1 MTRASDSET
10 SDDEGAPP
18 EPSTAPESGATRGT
32 AADAGSDRGAEARS
46 GDAVLERELAFL
58 IRLLESAQRRQSY
71 PLERAHYLL
80 LILLEAGGPQP
91 VARLAARLA
100 LDDSTVTRQLAAM
113 EQAGLLEKQ
122 PNPADRRSVLIRAT
136 ARGIQAAEAMR
147 AMRRERLALL
157 FRSWDA
163 RERRTFGT
171 LLTKFNASL
180 SDYLLAD

>member
-1 MTRASDSET
+1 MTRASDSEA
-10 SDDEGAPP
+10 SDDEGVTHEPP
-18 EPSTAPESGATRGT
+18 AVPELGAGSGT
-32 AADAGSDRGAEARS
+32 AADAGTDKG